1 MSTGARMMVCLPF
14 YTFLLQWTSTMLRR
28 YQARLFD
35 LKSQFCG
42 PYICSYSECDQS
54 ISWLLTSGTTYHSQ
68 PEGSNS
74 QRNVFHG
81 ECLLINL
88 KNMIFLKL
96 DNISPKKLYAGKF
109 NVIFVGVM
117 A

>member
-1 MSTGARMMVCLPF
+1 MMVCLHF
-14 YTFLLQWTSTMLRR
+14 YTLFLQWTSTMLRR

-42 PYICSYSECDQS
+42 LYICLYTECGQS
-54 ISWLLTSGTTYHSQ
+54 ISWLLTSGTAYHSQ

-81 ECLLINL
+81 ECLFINL
-88 KNMIFLKL
+88 KNMNF
-96 DNISPKKLYAGKF
+96 
-109 NVIFVGVM
+109 
-117 A
+117 